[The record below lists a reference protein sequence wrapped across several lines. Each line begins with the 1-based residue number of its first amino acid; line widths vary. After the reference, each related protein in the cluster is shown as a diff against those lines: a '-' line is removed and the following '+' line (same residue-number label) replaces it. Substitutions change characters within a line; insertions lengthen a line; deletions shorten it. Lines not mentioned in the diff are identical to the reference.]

1 MNKERIVEDPAD
13 PARNEPSQARPESR
27 DVEAGG
33 REPDPTDFF
42 IRLMKR
48 AAEIGAARLE
58 AAHERSEAERAA
70 RQAAAEAVPAEGDD
84 ETDPAAKARQAA
96 QDRADLAYQRVTQAM
111 RYCAALAIRCHNE
124 RLDREMKR
132 AAEVA
137 VEDKQRRSRRKDQ
150 LKRAV
155 TEAIRHAQKQRDAA
169 FKGKNFDWSGEDAA
183 RWTLLSE
190 RLDDEDIEHDLERC
204 SLGELVGRICREL
217 GIKPDWAIWQDA
229 FWALEEA
236 RQKPPG
242 SPYAAPPVV
251 PETQA
256 PRSAAAEPP
265 APEPEPETVEPEAPK
280 PPEPAA
286 AEPPAPE
293 PEAVEPEAPK
303 PPEPAPEIPAAPPIR
318 HLNPW
323 QVQPEA
329 VQRAERER
337 AEQRILASYV
347 SYHRRV

>member
-1 MNKERIVEDPAD
+1 MNKERTIADPAD

-48 AAEIGAARLE
+48 AAMIGAARLE

-84 ETDPAAKARQAA
+84 DADPAAKTRQAA
-96 QDRADLAYQRVTQAM
+96 QDRADLAYQRVTHAM

-155 TEAIRHAQKQRDAA
+155 KEAIRHEQKKRDAA
-169 FKGKNFDWSGEDAA
+169 FKGKNFDWSFEDAA

-190 RLDDEDIEHDLERC
+190 RLDDEDIERDLERC
-204 SLGELVGRICREL
+204 PLGELVGRICREL
-217 GIKPDWAIWQDA
+217 GIEPDWAIWQDA

-251 PETQA
+251 PVTED
-256 PRSAAAEPP
+256 PRSDAAEP
-265 APEPEPETVEPEAPK
+265 PEPEPEAIEPEDPK
-280 PPEPAA
+280 PPEPEA
-286 AEPPAPE
+286 AEPPE
-293 PEAVEPEAPK
+293 PETEAVGPEAPK

-318 HLNPW
+318 HFNPW

-337 AEQRILASYV
+337 LEQRILASYA